1 MKNILEVNHVNFSYH
16 SLQGEMPALS
26 DITFSI
32 KPGEF
37 LAIVGP
43 SGCGKS
49 TLLNLMAG
57 LLKPESGEIRF
68 IDQPLTEEMRNHIGY
83 MLQSDQLFEW
93 RTIYRN
99 VCLGLEIRKQ
109 LNIKSMEYAR
119 QLLIDYGLEN
129 FMDAKPSQL
138 SGGMR
143 QRAALCRTLVL
154 KPSLLFLDEPFSA
167 LDYQTRLDVGND
179 IGTIIKKENK
189 TAILVT
195 HDLEEAVSLA
205 NRILILTK
213 RPGKVKNIISLDFP
227 YSLSPMERRNTE
239 SFRNYFNLIWKELNQ
254 DEELVQTGSI
264 HQKT

>member
-1 MKNILEVNHVNFSYH
+1 MNNILDVNHVSFSYH

-26 DITFSI
+26 DIDFFI

-57 LLKPESGEIRF
+57 MLQPETGSILYHGV
-68 IDQPLTEEMRNHIGY
+68 PLDETVRRHIGY

-93 RTIYRN
+93 CSIIKN
-99 VCLGLEIRKQ
+99 VCLGLEIRKELTSVSKQ
-109 LNIKSMEYAR
+109 HAKK
-119 QLLIDYGLEN
+119 LLHKYGLDRFETS
-129 FMDAKPSQL
+129 KPSEL

-154 KPSLLFLDEPFSA
+154 NPALLFLDEPFSA
-167 LDYQTRLDVGND
+167 LDYQTRLQVGND

-189 TAILVT
+189 TAVLVT
-195 HDLEEAVSLA
+195 HDLAEAVSLA
-205 NRILILTK
+205 DRILILTK
-213 RPGKVKNIISLDFP
+213 RPGTIQKILPLDFP
-227 YSLSPMERRNTE
+227 SSYSPMERRNTE
-239 SFRNYFNLIWKELNQ
+239 VFQFYFNLIWKELNQ
-254 DEELVQTGSI
+254 DETDFAARTIFE
-264 HQKT
+264 KN

>member
-1 MKNILEVNHVNFSYH
+1 MSNILEVSHVHYAYH

-32 KPGEF
+32 KPGDF

-57 LLKPESGEIRF
+57 LLKPESGTILFRGK
-68 IDQPLTEEMRNHIGY
+68 PLTEEMRNHIGY

-93 RTIYRN
+93 RSIYKN

-109 LNIKSMEYAR
+109 LTDENKRRAIK
-119 QLLIDYGLEN
+119 LLVDYGLDR

-143 QRAALCRTLVL
+143 QRAALVRTLVL
-154 KPSLLFLDEPFSA
+154 NPDVLFLDEPFSA
-167 LDYQTRLDVGND
+167 LDYQTRLQVGND
-179 IGTIIKKENK
+179 IGTIIKEQKK
-189 TAILVT
+189 TAVLVT
-195 HDLEEAVSLA
+195 HDLAEAVSMA
-205 NRILILTK
+205 DYILILTK
-213 RPGKVKNIISLDFP
+213 RPGRVQKYLSLDFP
-227 YSLSPMERRNTE
+227 TDLTPMERRNHE
-239 SFRNYFNLIWKELNQ
+239 QFQNYFNLIWKELNHE
-254 DEELVQTGSI
+254 DSTLQTGPI
-264 HQKT
+264 P